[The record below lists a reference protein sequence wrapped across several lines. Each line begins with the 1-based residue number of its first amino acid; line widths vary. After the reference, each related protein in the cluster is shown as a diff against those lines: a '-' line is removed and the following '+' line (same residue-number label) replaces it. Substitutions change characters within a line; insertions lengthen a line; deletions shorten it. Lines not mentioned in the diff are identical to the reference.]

1 MGPLLWSLLQLP
13 LPMLDMVTLPDMVM
27 LLDMVITPMLPDMV
41 MLGMVILTG
50 MQELT
55 LLPILPTLHMLGML
69 DMAMLPPL
77 LPLLMLLPTKLSKFI
92 LSNHLELSNSPKSN
106 LPVLLSNVRRT

>member
-13 LPMLDMVTLPDMVM
+13 LHMLDMVTLPDMVM
-27 LLDMVITPMLPDMV
+27 LLDMVIMLMLPDTV
-41 MLGMVILTG
+41 MLDTVILMG

-69 DMAMLPPL
+69 DMGMLP
-77 LPLLMLLPTKLSKFI
+77 PLLMLLPTKLSKFMH
-92 LSNHLELSNSPKSN
+92 SNHLEIPKSN
-106 LPVLLSNVRRT
+106 LPVLLS